1 MQLGLAALLEERLQK
16 PRRDAQLL
24 LILPVLAVLAPKE
37 GGLDPQRVREDEGTA
52 RHVVVVL
59 LPLLEIMVLPL
70 LRLDIDLKDQN
81 HQK

>member
-52 RHVVVVL
+52 RRGVV
-59 LPLLEIMVLPL
+59 LPLLEIMALPL
-70 LRLDIDLKDQN
+70 LRLDIDLRDRS
-81 HQK
+81 HQE